1 MRWLELAAGYAC
13 NCACPGCHSQ
23 SADPSQ
29 QMDSPEALRWLR
41 HGRVNGA
48 RHAWF
53 GGGEPT
59 VRRDFVPLL
68 KAAKTL
74 GYERIKVQ
82 TNGLM
87 FAYPELVERAVAA
100 GMNEVNLLLRHL
112 DPARHDPLMGRP
124 GALELQQRALE
135 NLRGRG
141 LRLEG
146 DVLLTAPTL
155 AGLPALVRHYAARD
169 VVHFNLWLFS
179 TADSGAADLRALVPT
194 YAALAPV
201 LREARQI
208 ARDSGATMVSL
219 HTPHCLVAPAEWDLQ
234 FDPAGMGLFIANP
247 GGQAFLLGDSVMEQA
262 AHVEAC
268 AGCAVRGPCRGP
280 RPEYVALHG
289 TAGLRPFTAA
299 EAAGHDPMGSVLD
312 R

>member
-23 SADPSQ
+23 SADPAL
-29 QMDSPEALRWLR
+29 QMDSPDTLRWLK
-41 HGRVNGA
+41 HGRANGA

-59 VRRDFVPLL
+59 VRRDFLPLL

-87 FAYPELVERAVAA
+87 FAYPALVDRAVAA
-100 GMNEVNLLLRHL
+100 GMNEVNLLLKSL
-112 DPARHDPLMGRP
+112 DPAVHDPLMGRP
-124 GALELQQRALE
+124 GALELQQQALE
-135 NLRGRG
+135 HLRGRG

-146 DVLLTAPTL
+146 DVLLTARTI
-155 AGLPALVRHYAARD
+155 AELPAVVRHYAARD
-169 VVHFNLWLFS
+169 VVQFNLWLFS
-179 TADSGAADLRALVPT
+179 TADAATDLRALVPT
-194 YAALAPV
+194 FAEIAPA
-201 LREARQI
+201 LREARAI
-208 ARDSGATMVSL
+208 AKAAGATVVSL
-219 HTPHCLVAPAEWDLQ
+219 HTPHCLVPPDAWDVQ
-234 FDPAGMGLFIANP
+234 FDPAGMGLFVVNP
-247 GGQAFLLGDSVMEQA
+247 GNHAFLLDESAMEQA
-262 AHVEAC
+262 AHVDAC

-280 RPEYVALHG
+280 RPEYVAIHG
-289 TAGLRPFTAA
+289 TAGIRPFTAA
-299 EAAGHDPMGSVLD
+299 EASGHDPRGSVLD